1 MNSASA
7 IELLRRLIAT
17 PSLTRSEQGS
27 ADLLCVEMTKLGF
40 APQREEN
47 NLIVYNKHFSE
58 KLPTVVLC
66 SHHDTVRPNENYT
79 RDPFEPT
86 IEDGKLYGLGSNDA
100 GASLVTLLTAFNHFY
115 DVELPHCNLCF
126 LLTAEEE
133 SSGHRGMGIMYDK
146 IINPSLVIVGEPTS
160 MDVAIAERGLMVLD
174 CETVGVSGHAAHDN
188 TVNPII
194 ESIEDILWFNNHRF
208 EKISEV
214 LGDVKMS
221 VTVISAGTTHNV
233 VPGKCNFTV
242 DVRNNGCY
250 TNAELLEMIQAGV
263 KRCSVTARS
272 TRLGA
277 SSISSDH
284 PFVES
289 CVKHGSKI
297 FGSSTLSD
305 QALVSCTSVKIGVGD
320 THRSHTAD
328 EFVLLSEIEQGIE
341 RYIKI
346 LTDYLL

>member
-7 IELLRRLIAT
+7 IDLLCRLIAT

-27 ADLLCVEMTKLGF
+27 ADLLYGEMIKLGF
-40 APQREEN
+40 EPQRIEN

-58 KLPTVVLC
+58 SKSTIVLC
-66 SHHDTVRPNENYT
+66 AHHDTVRPNENYT
-79 RDPFEPT
+79 RDPFCPT
-86 IEDGKLYGLGSNDA
+86 IEEGKIYGLGSNDD
-100 GASLVTLLTAFNHFY
+100 GASLVSLLVAFEHFY
-115 DVELPHCNLCF
+115 SLEIPNYNLCL

-146 IINPSLVIVGEPTS
+146 IVNPSLVVVGEPTS

-174 CETVGVSGHAAHDN
+174 CEVVGVSGHAAHDN

-194 ESIEDILWFNNHRF
+194 KSLDDIKWFNEYQF
-208 EKISEV
+208 EKTSSV
-214 LGDVKMS
+214 LGKVKMS

-242 DVRNNGCY
+242 DIRNNGCY
-250 TNAELLEMIQAGV
+250 TNIEILDVIKQHVACKVE
-263 KRCSVTARS
+263 ARS
-272 TRLGA
+272 TRLAA
-277 SSISSDH
+277 SSIEATH
-284 PFVES
+284 PFVEC
-289 CVKHGSKI
+289 CVANGAKI

-305 QALVSCTSVKIGVGD
+305 QALVSCPSVKIGVGD

-328 EFVLLSEIEQGIE
+328 EYVCVDEIEEGIK

>member
-1 MNSASA
+1 MNSAEA
-7 IELLRRLIAT
+7 INLLSRLIAT
-17 PSLTRSEQGS
+17 PSLTRSEHDS
-27 ADLLCVEMTKLGF
+27 ADLLYAEMVKLGF
-40 APQREEN
+40 EPQRIEN
-47 NLIVYNKHFSE
+47 NLIVYNRHFSAE
-58 KLPTVVLC
+58 LPTVVLC

-79 RDPFEPT
+79 RDPFAPT
-86 IEDGKLYGLGSNDA
+86 LEGGKLYGLGSNDA
-100 GASLVTLLTAFNHFY
+100 GASLVSLLACFTHFY
-115 DVELPHCNLCF
+115 SMKLPHCNLCL

-133 SSGHRGMGIMYDK
+133 SSGHKGMGIMYEK
-146 IINPSLVIVGEPTS
+146 IVNPSLVIVGEPTS

-194 ESIEDILWFNNHRF
+194 ESLDDIRWFNDYRF
-208 EKISEV
+208 EKRSDV

-221 VTVISAGTTHNV
+221 VTVISAGTSHNV

-250 TNAELLEMIQAGV
+250 TNLEILEAV
-263 KRCSVTARS
+263 KQHVSCSVTARS
-272 TRLGA
+272 TRLAA
-277 SSISSDH
+277 SSIDATH
-284 PFVES
+284 PFVE
-289 CVKHGSKI
+289 CCTRHGSQI

-305 QALVSCTSVKIGVGD
+305 QALVSCKSVKIGVGD

-328 EFVLLSEIEQGIE
+328 EFVYVNEIEEGID

>member
-1 MNSASA
+1 MNSAAA
-7 IELLRRLIAT
+7 IDLLKRLIAT

-27 ADLLCVEMTKLGF
+27 AEMLYAEMTSLGF
-40 APQREEN
+40 EPQRVEN
-47 NLIVYNKHFSE
+47 NLIVYNKHFRE
-58 KLPTVVLC
+58 EFPTVVLC

-79 RDPFEPT
+79 RDPFSPDVEQ
-86 IEDGKLYGLGSNDA
+86 GRLYGLGSNDA
-100 GASLVTLLTAFNHFY
+100 GASLVSLLAAFTHFY
-115 DVELPHCNLCF
+115 DKELPRHNLCL

-133 SSGHRGMGIMYDK
+133 SSGHRGMGIMYEK
-146 IINPSLVIVGEPTS
+146 IINPALVIVGEPTS

-174 CETVGVSGHAAHDN
+174 CETVGVSGHAAHEN

-194 ESIEDILWFNNHRF
+194 ESLSDIHWFNDFRF
-208 EKISEV
+208 EKESEV
-214 LGDVKMS
+214 LGRVKMS

-250 TNAELLEMIQAGV
+250 SNQEVLDVIKANV
-263 KRCSVTARS
+263 KCSVSARS
-272 TRLGA
+272 TRLTA
-277 SSISSDH
+277 SSIEPTH

-305 QALVSCTSVKIGVGD
+305 QALVSCQSVKIGVGD
-320 THRSHTAD
+320 TLRSHTAD
-328 EFVLLSEIEQGIE
+328 EYVNLSEIEEGVE

>member
-7 IELLRRLIAT
+7 IDLLKRLIAT
-17 PSLTRSEQGS
+17 PSLTRSEEGS
-27 ADLLCVEMTKLGF
+27 AELLYAKMIELGLE
-40 APQREEN
+40 PQRVEN
-47 NLIVYNKHFSE
+47 NIIVYNRHFSP

-66 SHHDTVRPNENYT
+66 AHHDTVRPNENYT
-79 RDPFEPT
+79 RDPFTPT
-86 IEDGKLYGLGSNDA
+86 VEGDKLYGLGSNDD
-100 GASLVTLLTAFNHFY
+100 GASLVSLLAAFTHFY
-115 DVELPHCNLCF
+115 PMELSWCNLAL

-146 IINPSLVIVGEPTS
+146 IINPHLVVVGEPTS

-174 CETVGVSGHAAHDN
+174 CEVVGISGHAAHEN

-194 ESIEDILWFNNHRF
+194 KSLDDIRWFNDYRF
-208 EKISEV
+208 ERESEV
-214 LGDVKMS
+214 LGRVKMS
-221 VTVISAGTTHNV
+221 VTVIEAGTTHNV
-233 VPGKCNFTV
+233 VPGKCHFTV

-250 TNAELLEMIQAGV
+250 TNLEILEIIEQHV
-263 KRCSVTARS
+263 ECSVKARS

-277 SSISSDH
+277 SSIGGDH
-284 PFVES
+284 PFVK
-289 CVKHGSKI
+289 CCLDHGSKI

-305 QALVSCTSVKIGVGD
+305 QALVSCPSVKIGVGD

-328 EFVLLSEIEQGIE
+328 EYVLLSEVEQGIE
-341 RYIKI
+341 QYIKI